1 VWELSTEQ
9 LNKLL
14 AIEIDFFEKEKTA
27 KNKNVVRTLGNERYW
42 DVQEKLS
49 LL

>member
-1 VWELSTEQ
+1 VWQLSTEE
-9 LNKLL
+9 LKSYWLLKLISL
-14 AIEIDFFEKEKTA
+14 RRKNTA
-27 KNKNVVRTLGNERYW
+27 KNKNVVHTLGNERYW